1 MIRQSSG
8 RPASAAGRAAVSFL
22 EYAFVFTVVVEC
34 NSLFH
39 YSENYRQTTMEIILT
54 LFAIVLAGCLA
65 AVNCRRCRGSLG
77 PELKRIWPVGAAL
90 ILCVLAFL
98 ALNVLRLGAE
108 NALRKYFLSFVCFLP
123 AAYVLL
129 RTYRAA
135 GEPDR
140 LLLKYADVVVAAAL
154 CSLVVFFAVTLRPE
168 LVQAQMLR
176 TRWSAHGYL
185 RTLIGYLDLCCV
197 SPSDTRTVA
206 GFTIYRNMGFFT
218 EPLMFCI
225 PLITALFTEMFLRP
239 KEDRRVW
246 RWVVLLAA
254 VVSTQSTLGM
264 LLATGAVGVKLVEGI
279 RPKRRWIMAFP
290 ALIVVALFAFL
301 LLRQKSDVG
310 GGSTAAHIEH
320 YIAAFKTFLEHPL
333 LGCGYLR
340 EEPIL
345 LHLSKGLQA
354 RSKGL
359 SNSVAV
365 VLAEGGVLLGLICM
379 LPFFIGL
386 AQLRSR
392 NSKRVALWTLGP
404 LGLYCVTVF
413 HFHLLLML
421 FMAYGYAMVELAPAE
436 GGRGR
441 RLALAECA
449 EDRPAREKP
458 AMGERAAKGAAILA
472 GCCAG
477 AALFLS
483 GGFWQALSRWLRSN
497 QLYFG
502 QSAWKLFFFSLFVIL
517 AALTLRFAVRARAK
531 KEGPWLAETVW
542 FLLYTA
548 LYAAAY
554 PALFSLASTALD
566 IGLPFGDFFETAAL
580 AGLYF
585 GGVGV
590 GWLLISLL
598 RVRKRLFAPVLAA
611 ALLLA
616 AGLAA
621 GAGLRAARVEVAAEE
636 IAPAVRAAA
645 AAARGKVYANERQA
659 AMKRALPELSF
670 TAARDGAF
678 SALENATVVTLRGR
692 SLGDLLDAGFEVT
705 ELSPE
710 YILYSNDPG
719 VIELLRGEGFAF
731 FKYYPYA
738 VSAESEAAAV
748 LKGGGYTLTAA
759 LKTAPAENAPHA
771 PAGRVLITSYYG
783 TRQVLDR
790 EFYADEFDGRGELRL
805 ELPFDSEGWEGMEYR
820 IVPEEG
826 FDLRVEELTL
836 TATPKYLTQTTY
848 DGRHLVVGEAYF
860 QLSGEPYCQPKGYAA
875 LANEYDRAGKLT
887 RRVYYDGNGAPVRI
901 RDGYASFTREFDL
914 HGRLHREAFYD
925 ENGELC
931 PLKQGYAAC
940 EREYDRKG
948 NAIVLRYFGK
958 DGLPVTT
965 KSGYAEVRSVY
976 NRSGQPLE
984 QRYYGEKGENIL
996 LPKGYWMVQREYD
1009 EAGNETLQRF
1019 FDTEGQPVI
1028 TDMGYA
1034 EVRRTY
1040 NAESK
1045 LVLEEYFGVLGEPV
1059 ALPNGAASL
1068 RIDYAAD
1075 GSVSAQHY
1083 YDLNGVEFV
1092 PEE

>member
-8 RPASAAGRAAVSFL
+8 RPGSAAGRAAVSFL

-54 LFAIVLAGCLA
+54 LFAIVLAGGLA
-65 AVNCRRCRGSLG
+65 VLNCRRCRVRMGA
-77 PELKRIWPVGAAL
+77 ELKRIWPVGAAL

-108 NALRKYFLSFVCFLP
+108 NSLRKYFLSFVCFLP

-129 RTYRAA
+129 RIYRAM
-135 GEPDR
+135 GEPER

-168 LVQAQMLR
+168 LVRAQLIR
-176 TRWSAHGYL
+176 TRWSAQGYL

-197 SPSDTRTVA
+197 SPSDTRTLA
-206 GFTIYRNMGFFT
+206 GFTFYRNMGFFT

-239 KEDRRVW
+239 KGDRRVW
-246 RWVVLLAA
+246 KWIVLLAA

-279 RPKRRWIMAFP
+279 RPKKRWIMAFP

-320 YIAAFKTFLEHPL
+320 YIAAVKTFLEHPL

-365 VLAEGGVLLGLICM
+365 VLAEGGILLGLICM

-392 NSKRVALWTLGP
+392 NSRRVALWTLGP

-421 FMAYGYAMVELAPAE
+421 FMAYGYAMLELAPAE

-449 EDRPAREKP
+449 ADPPAREKP
-458 AMGERAAKGAAILA
+458 APGERAAKGAAILA
-472 GCCAG
+472 GCCAAG
-477 AALFLS
+477 ALFLS
-483 GGFWQALSRWLRSN
+483 GGFWQALSCWLRSN
-497 QLYFG
+497 QLYFC

-517 AALTLRFAVRARAK
+517 AAVTLRFAVRAWAK
-531 KEGPWLAETVW
+531 KEGPWIAETVW

-585 GGVGV
+585 GGVGA

-598 RVRKRLFAPVLAA
+598 RARKRLFAPVLAA
-611 ALLLA
+611 VLLA
-616 AGLAA
+616 AGLWA
-621 GAGLRAARVEVAAEE
+621 GACLRASRVEVGAEE
-636 IAPAVRAAA
+636 IAPTVRAAA

-670 TAARDGAF
+670 SAARDGAF
-678 SALENATVVTLRGR
+678 TAFENATVVTLRG
-692 SLGDLLDAGFEVT
+692 SCLGDLLDAGFEVT
-705 ELSPE
+705 QLSSE

-719 VIELLRGEGFAF
+719 VIQRLRGEGFAF

-738 VSAESEAAAV
+738 MSAESEAAAV
-748 LKGGGYTLTAA
+748 LKSGGYTLTAA
-759 LKTAPAENAPHA
+759 LKTAPAENAPHT
-771 PAGRVLITSYYG
+771 PAGSVYITSYYG
-783 TRQVLDR
+783 TKQVLDR
-790 EFYADEFDGRGELRL
+790 AFYADEFDEGGELRL

-820 IVPEEG
+820 VVPEEG

-836 TATPKYLTQTTY
+836 TATPRYLTQATY
-848 DGRHLVVGEAYF
+848 DGRHLLIGEAYYE
-860 QLSGEPYCQPKGYAA
+860 LSGEPYYQPKGYAA
-875 LANEYDRAGKLT
+875 FTREYDRAGKLT
-887 RRVYYDGNGAPVRI
+887 RCVYYDGNGMPVRI
-901 RDGYASFTREFDL
+901 RDGYASYTREFDL
-914 HGRLHREAFYD
+914 HGRLHREAFFD

-931 PLKQGYAAC
+931 PRKQGYAAY

-948 NAIVLRYFGK
+948 NVTVQRYFGK
-958 DGLPVTT
+958 DGLPVTI

-976 NRSGQPLE
+976 NSGGQPLE

-996 LPKGYWMVQREYD
+996 LPKGYWMVKREYD
-1009 EAGNETLQRF
+1009 GAGNETVQRF

-1040 NAESK
+1040 NAERQ
-1045 LVLEEYFGVLGEPV
+1045 LVLEEYFGVRGEPI

-1075 GSVSAQHY
+1075 GSESAQHY